1 VRAFGQVA
9 QVHGIPP
16 FSARVVQSRTVRLIN
31 GVALDECH
39 RSGALPDAR
48 TIFEPLNAKKLERPA
63 ALNEPD
69 IDYTPQ
75 CSGILTWW
83 SHVLVQKR
91 GGELVEETNQGF
103 ENFQPTTRMDTFLE
117 EYRTDGMDEVCAFC
131 NREVPTRGH
140 HVVPRCK
147 GGRDI
152 APTCH
157 SCEDFIHKTWTHNEL
172 RDTFN
177 TVQKIRSDPRF
188 RKFLRW
194 LYKQQEGAFFR
205 TRRNRNRTSQPYR

>member
-1 VRAFGQVA
+1 MPWDSDVVESC
-9 QVHGIPP
+9 
-16 FSARVVQSRTVRLIN
+16 FSSR
-31 GVALDECH
+31 H
-39 RSGALPDAR
+39 
-48 TIFEPLNAKKLERPA
+48 
-63 ALNEPD
+63 
-69 IDYTPQ
+69 
-75 CSGILTWW
+75 
-83 SHVLVQKR
+83 

-103 ENFQPTTRMDTFLE
+103 ENFQPMTRMGTFLE

>member
-1 VRAFGQVA
+1 MLRNSDVVESC
-9 QVHGIPP
+9 
-16 FSARVVQSRTVRLIN
+16 FSSM
-31 GVALDECH
+31 
-39 RSGALPDAR
+39 
-48 TIFEPLNAKKLERPA
+48 
-63 ALNEPD
+63 
-69 IDYTPQ
+69 
-75 CSGILTWW
+75 
-83 SHVLVQKR
+83 R

-103 ENFQPTTRMDTFLE
+103 ENFHLTTRMDMFLE

-157 SCEDFIHKTWTHNEL
+157 PCEDFIHKTWTHNEL
-172 RDTFN
+172 RDEFN
-177 TVQKIRSDPRF
+177 TVEKIRSDPRF

>member
-1 VRAFGQVA
+1 MPRDSGVVESC
-9 QVHGIPP
+9 
-16 FSARVVQSRTVRLIN
+16 FSSR
-31 GVALDECH
+31 H
-39 RSGALPDAR
+39 
-48 TIFEPLNAKKLERPA
+48 
-63 ALNEPD
+63 
-69 IDYTPQ
+69 
-75 CSGILTWW
+75 
-83 SHVLVQKR
+83 

-103 ENFQPTTRMDTFLE
+103 ENFQPMTRMDTFLE

-147 GGRDI
+147 GGRDT

-172 RDTFN
+172 RDEFN
-177 TVQKIRSDPRF
+177 TVEKIRSDPRF

-205 TRRNRNRTSQPYR
+205 TRRNRSRSSQPYR

>member
-1 VRAFGQVA
+1 MRVPFRTPEREVDRAPRYLQRTGHCLHA
-9 QVHGIPP
+9 PMP
-16 FSARVVQSRTVRLIN
+16 RDSDVVESY
-31 GVALDECH
+31 CS
-39 RSGALPDAR
+39 SG
-48 TIFEPLNAKKLERPA
+48 
-63 ALNEPD
+63 
-69 IDYTPQ
+69 
-75 CSGILTWW
+75 
-83 SHVLVQKR
+83 R
-91 GGELVEETNQGF
+91 GGVLVEETNQGF
-103 ENFQPTTRMDTFLE
+103 ETFKRMRRMDSFLE
-117 EYRTDGMDEVCAFC
+117 EYRTDGMDEICAFC

-205 TRRNRNRTSQPYR
+205 TRRNRDRTSQPYR